1 MRLHELYPFDEERKE
16 RKRIGRGA
24 ASGQG
29 GTAGKGHKGQNSRS
43 GGGVKPFFEGGQ
55 MPLRRRL
62 PKRGFT
68 NIFKITYQPV
78 NLSQIEA
85 LFGDKAEISLEDFY
99 QRGVCSRRTPI
110 KVLGEGELSRAVKI
124 EAHRFSRSAVEKIEN
139 AGGEAVALE
148 G

>member
-124 EAHRFSRSAVEKIEN
+124 EAHRFSRSAVEKIKN